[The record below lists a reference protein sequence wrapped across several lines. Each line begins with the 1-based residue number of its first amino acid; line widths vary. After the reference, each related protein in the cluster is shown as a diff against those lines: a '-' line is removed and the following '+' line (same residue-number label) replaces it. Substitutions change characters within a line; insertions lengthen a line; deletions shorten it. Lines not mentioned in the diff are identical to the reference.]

1 MIWFSYIDNHN
12 DNHYKLI
19 EIFTTSILYLQS
31 KVNNKNDWAVFCSS
45 QRPNKIGQTAENDG
59 AAIPLPIFFLSK
71 LKNFLSLF
79 HPIQTRGEQIMTTKL
94 LLAPPP
100 GFSDFPMDLCSRLS
114 WDQFWISCI
123 DNHSSLSIGIY
134 TFVF

>member
-1 MIWFSYIDNHN
+1 
-12 DNHYKLI
+12 LI

-94 LLAPPP
+94 LLAPPL
-100 GFSDFPMDLCSRLS
+100 DF
-114 WDQFWISCI
+114 Q
-123 DNHSSLSIGIY
+123 
-134 TFVF
+134 TFLWTCAVDFLEINFEYRVSTIILRCQ